1 MSTRITVTL
10 PDDIYGRAEYLA
22 RLTGRNVAD
31 VLSETIETSLLPL
44 GSRLAPETLVPDL
57 ADDKLLE
64 MADATMDSTQDQRM
78 TALLDRQ
85 QAGLLDD
92 TEHQALMAL
101 MQIYQD
107 GLLSKAR
114 AMREAV
120 RRGLRPPLGA

>member
-1 MSTRITVTL
+1 MSTQITVTL

-31 VLSETIETSLLPL
+31 LLTETIETSLLPL
-44 GSRLAPETLVPDL
+44 GSRLVPQTLVSDL
-57 ADDKLLE
+57 TDHELLE
-64 MADATMDSTQDQRM
+64 MADATMDSTQDRRL
-78 TALLDRQ
+78 AVLLDRQ
-85 QAGLLDD
+85 QAGLLDE
-92 TEHQALMAL
+92 TERHALMAL

-107 GLLSKAR
+107 GLLGKAR